1 MPAKGA
7 NINPAPDY
15 PKPPAPAPPPAVSEG
30 KSITPQ
36 TASGVALLKLLQ
48 AKFGVPKTA
57 REIVIT
63 ISVAAPITI
72 EVEYLPIEPAT
83 S

>member
-1 MPAKGA
+1 
-7 NINPAPDY
+7 
-15 PKPPAPAPPPAVSEG
+15 VSDG

-48 AKFGVPKTA
+48 EKFGVPETA

-63 ISVAAPITI
+63 ISVAAPISI
-72 EVEYLPIEPAT
+72 EVEYMPDEPAT